1 MLPTEDAVVVGEELQ
16 RRFGLPY
23 WQITLSATDANRFAI
38 RLARGITGR
47 PRVLVFNYCYHGTV
61 DEAFATLSDGRV
73 TARPDNLGPGVDP
86 AATTKVV
93 EWNDVGALERALA
106 PGDVACV
113 LAEPAM
119 TNIGIIPP
127 EPGYHAALRE
137 ITRRTGTLLLID
149 ETHTICTG
157 PGGYTR
163 RARPRARSLRG
174 GQARGRGG
182 ARGGLRALGRR
193 GGKALASG
201 CGRGFRHQRHRRD
214 AGR

>member
-1 MLPTEDAVVVGEELQ
+1 M
-16 RRFGLPY
+16 
-23 WQITLSATDANRFAI
+23 
-38 RLARGITGR
+38 
-47 PRVLVFNYCYHGTV
+47 LVFNYCYHGTV
-61 DEAFATLSDGRV
+61 DEAFATLTDGQV
-73 TARPDNLGPGVDP
+73 AARPDNLGPGVDP

-93 EWNDVGALERALA
+93 EWNDVAALEAALA

-119 TNIGIIPP
+119 TNIGIIHP

-163 RARPRARSLRG
+163 EHGLEPDLFVVGKLVG
-174 GQARGRGG
+174 GGVPA
-182 ARGGLRALGRR
+182 AAYGLSAEVAERVV
-193 GGKALASG
+193 ASG
-201 CGRGFRHQRHRRD
+201 GGGGFRHQRHRRD
-214 AGR
+214 PGRQRAVPGRHARDPHRGPDRGLLRARDSPRRALHRRGASRSSP